1 MASTIKSTTTSK
13 TKQVAGKTVKTTTQ
27 VAGKTVKTT
36 TTETTVVA
44 TSDILS
50 LDKSA
55 KKAKTLIAELVR
67 LREAISDMEKAK
79 KETTEAIYELMGYE
93 QVKVGEKTK
102 WVGVAKKGTVKGA
115 TIITISERPRKDVD
129 TKALELSYPEV
140 YASVAY
146 DNPYLVILAK

>member
-13 TKQVAGKTVKTTTQ
+13 TKQVAGKTVKT
-27 VAGKTVKTT
+27 
-36 TTETTVVA
+36 TTVVA